1 MRKVITSRDIEAL
14 QTTGGDLASLPVD
27 ALYTPSAKDALN
39 ALGITPA
46 GKTSVGA
53 SPSSEPAQPP
63 AERQV
68 TNIES
73 FFNSPEINLLKEKI
87 CDIGRRLWPTVRE
100 SLQRY
105 R

>member
-53 SPSSEPAQPP
+53 SPSSEPAHPP

-73 FFNSPEINLLKEKI
+73 FLIHLKSIFSK
-87 CDIGRRLWPTVRE
+87 RRSVILADASGKETM
-100 SLQRY
+100 
-105 R
+105 